1 MTDSRENLLP
11 QEIMQTNET
20 ATTVDDNQ
28 KNSQRK
34 LYVTKADVLERLD
47 QMVEENSNVDK
58 EELEVLKQVF
68 YKNLNAERQAAREA
82 FVEAGGAPEDY
93 KPEIDMDEENF
104 KRQMSIIKEQR
115 AKIQENQEKQKQE
128 NLQKKLLIIEKIKG
142 LTSTPEEA
150 NSHYDAFK
158 ALQAEWKEIKNIPAE
173 KSNELWKNYQLCV
186 EQYYDLLKLNSEM
199 RAYDFKKNL
208 EIKTRLCET
217 AEKLT
222 KEPDV
227 VAAFRHLQELHV
239 EFRETGPVA
248 KELREDIWTRFKE
261 ASTIINKL
269 HTAYFENLKGK
280 EEENLAKKTAFCE
293 KLEAITTD
301 ELRTFAQWDARTKE
315 ILEIQNEWR
324 TVGPTSKKTNTKI
337 FERFRAAC
345 DAFFTKKAN
354 HFKEQKDTYAANLA
368 AKVKICETAEELKE
382 SKDWNSTT
390 NKIIALQKEWKAVGP
405 VPKKISDSVWMRF
418 NQACNTFFENKNAAL
433 GSQRKEENENLDKKK
448 EVIEKLKELLSS
460 AEEGAQQDVRSLM
473 DEWNAIGHV
482 PFKEKDNVYKAYHD
496 VVDELFKKLN
506 MISGRRKIDSFK
518 SNLQDNAK
526 DGSSLSQERNRI
538 FRAYEAKKA
547 EINTYE
553 NNLGFL
559 SSNSK
564 SGNSLVNELQKKVNR
579 LKDDLQ
585 LLSEKIAV
593 IDSQMKETGN

>member
-11 QEIMQTNET
+11 QETMQTNET
-20 ATTVDDNQ
+20 TTSVDENQ
-28 KNSQRK
+28 TAPQRK
-34 LYVTKADVLERLD
+34 LYVTKADVLARLD
-47 QMVEENSNVDK
+47 EMVEENSNVDK

-82 FVEAGGAPEDY
+82 FVEAGGAAEDY
-93 KPEIDMDEENF
+93 KPEPDMDEENF
-104 KRQMSIIKEQR
+104 KRQMSIIREQR
-115 AKIQENQEKQKQE
+115 AKIQEVQEKQRQE
-128 NLQKKLLIIEKIKG
+128 NLQKKLLIIEKIKE

-150 NSHYDAFK
+150 NSKYEAFK

-173 KSNELWKNYQLCV
+173 KSNELWKTYQLCV

-222 KEPDV
+222 EENDV
-227 VAAFRHLQELHV
+227 IAAFRHLQELHV

-248 KELREDIWTRFKE
+248 KELREDLWTRFKD
-261 ASTIINKL
+261 ASTIINKK

-293 KLEAITTD
+293 KLEAISTD
-301 ELRTFAQWDARTKE
+301 ELHTFAQWDAKTKE
-315 ILEIQNEWR
+315 ILEIQKEWK

-345 DAFFTKKAN
+345 DAFFTKKAT

-368 AKVKICETAEELKE
+368 AKVKICEKAEELKDSE
-382 SKDWNSTT
+382 DWNSTSS
-390 NKIIALQKEWKAVGP
+390 KIIALQKEWKAVGS
-405 VPKKISDSVWMRF
+405 VPKKISDSVWLRF
-418 NQACNTFFENKNAAL
+418 NQACNAFFEKKNAAL
-433 GSQRKEENENLDKKK
+433 GNQRKEETENLDKKK
-448 EVIEKLKELLSS
+448 AVIEKLKELLSETG
-460 AEEGAQQDVRSLM
+460 EETQQAVRALM

-482 PFKEKDNVYKAYHD
+482 PFKEKDNVYKLYHD
-496 VVDELFKKLN
+496 TVDELFKKLN

-526 DGSSLSQERNRI
+526 DSSSLSQERNRI

-559 SSNSK
+559 SSSSK
-564 SGNSLVNELQKKVNR
+564 SGNSLVGELQKKVSR

-585 LLSEKIAV
+585 LISEKIAL
-593 IDSQMKETGN
+593 IDAQIKEQEK